1 MHKTERF
8 GKYIIT
14 FYIDFESPRSRE
26 VIISL
31 DGEKLVHHCDFN
43 LKSTVDENVA
53 DLQSIAY
60 EKLRDLFTKYVYF

>member
-8 GKYIIT
+8 GKYIVT
-14 FYIDFESPRSRE
+14 FYIDLELASRE

-31 DGEKLVHHCDFN
+31 DGEKLFHHCDFDYKN
-43 LKSTVDENVA
+43 TSDENVA

-60 EKLRDLFTKYVYF
+60 EKLRDFFTK

>member
-8 GKYIIT
+8 GKYIVT
-14 FYIDFESPRSRE
+14 FYIDLELASRE

-43 LKSTVDENVA
+43 YKSTCDENVA

-60 EKLRDLFTKYVYF
+60 EKLRDLVTK

>member
-8 GKYIIT
+8 GKYIVT
-14 FYIDFESPRSRE
+14 FYIDLEDGSRE

-31 DGEKLVHHCDFN
+31 DGEKLVHHCDFDYKN
-43 LKSTVDENVA
+43 TCDENVA

-60 EKLRDLFTKYVYF
+60 EKLRDLFTK